1 MRAAHAGGGQAPG
14 GGRHTD
20 RPEREG
26 AKRVIQAIE
35 QNKNFVQYRGV
46 QIARKGC

>member
-1 MRAAHAGGGQAPG
+1 MPEADKRPAAGGIPI
-14 GGRHTD
+14 D
-20 RPEREG
+20 LKEEG